1 MRAISFKRQQTQ
13 IRKKTKKMLKKKKF
27 RKEEERAGQYF

>member
-13 IRKKTKKMLKKKKF
+13 IRERKNLKKKKL